1 MKLRVLTGCTAL
13 AALACF
19 IMVSAASA
27 DTIGDLKLTSAGTV
41 AISLSSLTFTA
52 DPSSTPPGP
61 PSNAEV
67 SSGTSLKFAGC
78 SSGTLG
84 TAGCLS
90 VTEGAQMTSPLS
102 FSTGPISSFVSFT
115 ANPSLTYSLTSIG
128 PGSATTNCAS
138 VTLGNGC
145 SPLAG
150 SPLIFSDT
158 ATGTSVLVSFAGQ
171 AKDGTNSTNY
181 MGLIT
186 IPFAGETPQQVLTM
200 LCPSG
205 TCGPSDVT
213 AAKSISGTFSADLVS
228 LANPSSV
235 PEPGTLVLFGSG
247 LLGLA
252 GTLRRK
258 LAR

>member
-1 MKLRVLTGCTAL
+1 MKLRAIIACISL
-13 AALACF
+13 AAAACF
-19 IMVSAASA
+19 VFTTAASA

-41 AISLSSLTFTA
+41 TISLSSLTFSP

-67 SSGTSLKFAGC
+67 VAGTSLKFAGC

-90 VTEGAQMTSPLS
+90 ATEGAQVTSPLS
-102 FSTGPISSFVSFT
+102 FTSGTISSFLTFS
-115 ANPSLTYSLTSIG
+115 ANPSLVYSLGSIG
-128 PGSATTNCAS
+128 PGSSTTNCAS

-158 ATGTSVLVSFAGQ
+158 ATGTSVLVSFTGQ
-171 AKDGTNSTNY
+171 AKDGTNPTNY

-186 IPFAGETPQQVLTM
+186 IPFAGLTPQQVLTM
-200 LCPSG
+200 LCTSG
-205 TCGPSDVT
+205 TCTSADVT
-213 AAKSISGTFSADLVS
+213 AAKTISGSFTADLVS
-228 LANPSSV
+228 TASSV

-247 LLGLA
+247 LLGVA
-252 GTLRRK
+252 GMLRRK
-258 LAR
+258 LAV